1 MQRVSLEDIVD
12 IHCAFG
18 RQVEVVIDRFE
29 GQNAREIFD
38 YVESL
43 APPIQ
48 EPPAEEVARA
58 EAQEAAKGKE
68 AKEAE
73 EATEEKKVS
82 DEEAIRIARL
92 DRIRKINAA
101 AAAIDMVLSGPCQH
115 ILCLEAKKANATA
128 AELCAN
134 ADAKNAELKS
144 LCQSCGWQKAARA
157 LEDEQVNYC
166 TAEIGMRQAEDASN
180 EEAKRMWQPHLLKA
194 SKNLAGAAATFD
206 ALEEE
211 RLKLTIEAAR
221 VEAAA
226 KFAQAKADA
235 ANKIRGAQCP
245 SFTSYIALEEFY
257 AAQIEAQGPAGIA
270 AQPFAEQTV
279 QYVQE
284 PYMVTSSES
293 EAPLLIPFQHEL
305 YDFKAWEKGPELYKF
320 NEPMTPQL
328 KAASPAKMPTLTGNY
343 TPAYGQQYPMKG
355 PTTAYPS
362 TSSFLVPSVTNTTTE
377 VRAAAKDA
385 SLYSTQDGDTSE
397 GFQKGNSISIPLPT
411 DSAGP
416 LLPADAVSATQDAS
430 KAEELRAELVMPC

>member
-1 MQRVSLEDIVD
+1 
-12 IHCAFG
+12 
-18 RQVEVVIDRFE
+18 
-29 GQNAREIFD
+29 
-38 YVESL
+38 
-43 APPIQ
+43 
-48 EPPAEEVARA
+48 
-58 EAQEAAKGKE
+58 
-68 AKEAE
+68 
-73 EATEEKKVS
+73 
-82 DEEAIRIARL
+82 
-92 DRIRKINAA
+92 
-101 AAAIDMVLSGPCQH
+101 MVLSGPCQH

-128 AELCAN
+128 AECCAN
-134 ADAKNAELKS
+134 ADAKNAELKA
-144 LCQSCGWQKAARA
+144 LCQSSGWQKAARA

-180 EEAKRMWQPHLLKA
+180 EDAKKMWQPHLLKA
-194 SKNLAGAAATFD
+194 SKNLADAAATFD

-211 RLKLTIEAAR
+211 RLKLTIEAAK

-235 ANKIRGAQCP
+235 ANKIRGVQCP

-257 AAQIEAQGPAGIA
+257 AAQIEAQGPVGLA

-284 PYMVTSSES
+284 PYMVTSAES
-293 EAPLLIPFQHEL
+293 EAPLIIPFQHEL

-328 KAASPAKMPTLTGNY
+328 KAASPAKMPTLIGNY
-343 TPAYGQQYPMKG
+343 TPAYGYQYPMMG
-355 PTTAYPS
+355 PTTVYPS
-362 TSSFLVPSVTNTTTE
+362 TSSFLVPSVTTTTTE

-416 LLPADAVSATQDAS
+416 VLPADAVSASQDAS
-430 KAEELRAELVMPC
+430 KAEELKADMVKPC